1 MHKCMYLSTLN
12 KTLVDLAVN
21 PHVGNRITNMQMM
34 TYCKQIIYQFSFF
47 FNIVCL
53 VLNKILDYDY

>member
-1 MHKCMYLSTLN
+1 MYLSTLN

-34 TYCKQIIYQFSFF
+34 RYCKQIIYQLSFV